1 MALERTR
8 DDDKDIL
15 HHVYEVSG
23 GLIYICVCVCVSH
36 LVMSNSL
43 RLHGL

>member
-23 GLIYICVCVCVSH
+23 GLIYVCVCVSH
-36 LVMSNSL
+36 LIISNFL
-43 RLHGL
+43 QLHGL

>member
-15 HHVYEVSG
+15 QHVYEVAG
-23 GLIYICVCVCVSH
+23 GLICVCVCVCVSH
-36 LVMSNSL
+36 LIMSNSL